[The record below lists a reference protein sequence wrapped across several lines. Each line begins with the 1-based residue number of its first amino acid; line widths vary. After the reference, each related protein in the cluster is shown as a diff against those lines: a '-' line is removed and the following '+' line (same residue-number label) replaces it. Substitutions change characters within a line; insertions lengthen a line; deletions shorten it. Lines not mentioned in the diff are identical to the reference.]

1 MIKKILEPAFTAF
14 GIKVRFHHTFFLL
27 YVGLI
32 IFSIIFE
39 DAYSTLKLLFYIIT
53 IFTFVTI
60 HELAHS
66 LVAKHYGIP
75 TLEILL
81 TFIGGIAKVDYEEP
95 FEHEGKVAIA
105 GPLTNVFF
113 CILFFSLFSVCN
125 SYYGEDVLIT
135 KVFLKLTTFN
145 AYIGGFNLF
154 PIYPLDGGRILRV
167 LLRLK
172 FDFRIATYTVL
183 ISGIIMASVMMTLAI
198 LKGHHTLIVI
208 SGFIIGID
216 VLEYLGK
223 RLKDKRDRER
233 DQIERR
239 RLEHLPK
246 ELEVESILAK
256 WKKNGA
262 PKEIENEWKYLMQE
276 RKENE

>member
-154 PIYPLDGGRILRV
+154 PIYPLDGGRAFGILIDSVFGHLVKKKTILRITVIVTVIV
-167 LLRLK
+167 LSM
-172 FDFRIATYTVL
+172 IMTN
-183 ISGIIMASVMMTLAI
+183 IIVPYLAYWFQFEAI
-198 LKGHHTLIVI
+198 W
-208 SGFIIGID
+208 SFF
-216 VLEYLGK
+216 
-223 RLKDKRDRER
+223 
-233 DQIERR
+233 
-239 RLEHLPK
+239 
-246 ELEVESILAK
+246 
-256 WKKNGA
+256 W
-262 PKEIENEWKYLMQE
+262 
-276 RKENE
+276 

>member
-1 MIKKILEPAFTAF
+1 
-14 GIKVRFHHTFFLL
+14 
-27 YVGLI
+27 
-32 IFSIIFE
+32 
-39 DAYSTLKLLFYIIT
+39 
-53 IFTFVTI
+53 
-60 HELAHS
+60 
-66 LVAKHYGIP
+66 
-75 TLEILL
+75 
-81 TFIGGIAKVDYEEP
+81 
-95 FEHEGKVAIA
+95 
-105 GPLTNVFF
+105 
-113 CILFFSLFSVCN
+113 
-125 SYYGEDVLIT
+125 
-135 KVFLKLTTFN
+135 
-145 AYIGGFNLF
+145 
-154 PIYPLDGGRILRV
+154 
-167 LLRLK
+167 
-172 FDFRIATYTVL
+172 
-183 ISGIIMASVMMTLAI
+183 MASVMMTLAI